1 MRERKRISGLIG
13 TASWLAIIGVA
24 VGASLWGIS
33 ACRGIWDTPVQ
44 LAKLLVSDVIVAGA
58 SGHVLISVADMLGTG
73 AASIQFGTLGDPA
86 ITFTNIDATTIT
98 IEGQNGFVV
107 LESDVTTT
115 AGKGTL
121 IVVNAATG
129 VVSGQIVKLT
139 FTVTAANPTFTVA
152 KAKVKIGSDSN
163 TWITAWDTSSLD
175 YYTK

>member
-1 MRERKRISGLIG
+1 MRRQRRGRGSIG
-13 TASWLAIIGVA
+13 TTPRLVATGFAIV
-24 VGASLWGIS
+24 LLLLGIS
-33 ACRGIWDTPVQ
+33 ACSGLWNTPVQ

-58 SGHVLISVADMLGTG
+58 SGHVLISVANMPGTG
-73 AASIQFGTLGDPA
+73 VASIQFGTLGDPA
-86 ITFTNIDATTIT
+86 ITFANIDATTIT